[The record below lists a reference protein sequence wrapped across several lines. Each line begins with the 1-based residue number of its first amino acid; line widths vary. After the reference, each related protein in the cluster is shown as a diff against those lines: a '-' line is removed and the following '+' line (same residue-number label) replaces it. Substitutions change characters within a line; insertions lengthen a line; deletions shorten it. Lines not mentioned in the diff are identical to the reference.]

1 MFKATSDVMLPTSII
16 GSLPRPTWYNATLG
30 SKSFLEAMVN
40 SRYREQYEDAVSS
53 FLRAQEVAGLDICTD
68 GDAHYDEEVG
78 GMSWQSYPLT
88 HMSGF
93 SQEAEPAIYNV
104 GAVAYPRGHILHDF
118 LEARVF
124 PKITGPIGRGNLQYA
139 AMWKVAQRMTRR
151 PVKFGTIL
159 PELLAASVADDYYKD
174 PIERTMA
181 FSAALNAELNEL
193 ADAGCPLIQM
203 EEPQIHMVP
212 VRGKAFGKLD
222 VNDLVKIFNATIK
235 GLKSKTEVWCHTCWG
250 NPSQQRIFKEVQ
262 SYQPTLE
269 ALNGIDADAITFETC
284 SSGSGDLK
292 AIGEIIKDKKIV
304 IGVIDHHTL
313 QVERPDE
320 IADLIRH
327 ALKHIPPERL
337 IISSDCGMGR
347 EGMGRR
353 HATYKMVSMVLGT
366 NIVRK
371 ELGLPEAECLAA
383 DSRYSLTVMKSG
395 RGARRGS
402 YGSLS

>member
-1 MFKATSDVMLPTSII
+1 MFKATQNVMLPTSII
-16 GSLPRPTWYNATLG
+16 GSLPRPNWYTATLG

-78 GMSWQSYPLT
+78 GMSWQSYPVT
-88 HMSGF
+88 HMAGF
-93 SQEAEPAIYNV
+93 SKEPQPSIYDV

-124 PKITGPIGRGNLQYA
+124 PKVTGPIGRGNLQYA
-139 AMWKVAQRMTRR
+139 AMWKTAQRMTKR

-181 FSAALNAELNEL
+181 FSAALNEELNEL

-284 SSGSGDLK
+284 SSGPGDLK
-292 AIGEIIKDKKIV
+292 AIGEIITDKKIV

-327 ALKHIPPERL
+327 ALKHVPAERL

-353 HATYKMVSMVLGT
+353 HASYKMVSMVLGT

-383 DSRYSLTVMKSG
+383 EGRYSLTVTKS
-395 RGARRGS
+395 
-402 YGSLS
+402 